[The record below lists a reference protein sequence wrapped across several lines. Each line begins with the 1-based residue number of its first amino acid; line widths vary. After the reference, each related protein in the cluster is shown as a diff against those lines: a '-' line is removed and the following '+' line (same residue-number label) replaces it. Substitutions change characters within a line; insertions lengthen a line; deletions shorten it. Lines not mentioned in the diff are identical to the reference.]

1 MLGGHIV
8 HEYGSPGESGNEV
21 INIRSVCL
29 SAEVNDVEA
38 MFELEASDSVHAA

>member
-21 INIRSVCL
+21 INLRSVCL

-38 MFELEASDSVHAA
+38 MFELEAGDSVHAA